1 MSRAFYLLS
10 AFLLLTG
17 FAAAQSG
24 GTSRQISGQVRVD
37 GRPGPQGIQVLLDR
51 SRGRDTSFAGGAGEF
66 GNIMTD
72 AQGKFVF
79 EHFDD
84 DSRFGDGKIYV
95 VSVRFPGYL
104 SAHQIVDL
112 TANPRGYVNF
122 DLRRDTVKDAPN
134 VPNVPNVPDEGPGG
148 AISARQPSSP
158 EAQAAL
164 GKGEELLLQKGDA
177 RGSVEYFKKAVT
189 LDPQFV
195 PGYLLLAT
203 AYLQTG
209 SYPEAQSVFE
219 KASKVDPTN
228 AIALIGIGAAL
239 NEQQKWEEAQG
250 PLLRGLVLNPGSAE
264 GHYEAGRGL
273 YALGRWQEAQPHAI
287 KAIELNKS
295 YPGPHVLMGNIYLRN
310 RNANSAL
317 DEYREYLKLDPQGDQ
332 AAEVKKMV
340 TRIEKALRE
349 N

>member
-1 MSRAFYLLS
+1 MSRAFCLLS
-10 AFLLLTG
+10 AILLSAG
-17 FAAAQSG
+17 FAAAQVG

-51 SRGRDTSFAGGAGEF
+51 SRGRDSSFAGGSGEF

-95 VSVRFPGYL
+95 VSIRFPGYR

-122 DLRRDTVKDAPN
+122 DLQRDTSRDAPN
-134 VPNVPNVPDEGPGG
+134 IPDEGPGG

-177 RGSVEYFKKAVT
+177 KGSIEYFKKAVK

-219 KASKVDPTN
+219 KASKVDPSN

-239 NEQQKWEEAQG
+239 NEQQKWEEAQK
-250 PLLRGLVLNPGSAE
+250 PLLKGLALKPDSAE

-295 YPGPHVLMGNIYLRN
+295 YPGPHVLLGNIYLRN

-340 TRIEKALRE
+340 GRIEKALGE
-349 N
+349 K